1 MAVSN
6 VAILSNDSVEPTTAI
21 VRQSGVTQN
30 AANTATLGSPS
41 SITFISASGQS
52 RLSLESFQALATA
65 VQTLNV
71 PPTVSDFEIVVLGVV
86 SGLSGLRLS
95 LANAAVSNANYREQ
109 QKADKALQAIDQAS
123 KESVAALQKI
133 GIDRQGDGSYTIDQK
148 QLTKAYNEDPNATYA
163 TLTGFAAQASQAAS
177 STDENKA
184 QAVAASNADV
194 ANRALQVAQ
203 VASQAAVQAVQP
215 VQQAA
220 TQNFATGA
228 SFGNSF
234 QPQLATQLA
243 GATSFAAR
251 TAVTTYIAVSSL

>member
-21 VRQSGVTQN
+21 VRQSNVTQN
-30 AANTATLGSPS
+30 AANNSTLSSPS

-65 VQTLNV
+65 IQTLNV
-71 PPTVSDFEIVVLGVV
+71 PPTVSDFEIVVTGVV
-86 SGLSGLRLS
+86 SGLSGLRLA

-109 QKADKALQAIDQAS
+109 QKAEKALAAIDQAS
-123 KESVAALQKI
+123 KDVTAALQKI
-133 GIDRQGDGSYTIDQK
+133 GIDRQADGSYSIDQK
-148 QLTKAYNEDPNATYA
+148 QLTKAFNEDPNATYA
-163 TLTGFAAQASQAAS
+163 TLTSFAAQASKAAS
-177 STDENKA
+177 SAEDSKA
-184 QAVAASNADV
+184 QAVAASNADA
-194 ANRALQVAQ
+194 ANHALQAAQ
-203 VASQAAVQAVQP
+203 IAGQAAIQAAQP
-215 VQQAA
+215 LQQAA

-243 GATSFAAR
+243 GVTSFAAR
-251 TAVTTYIAVSSL
+251 IAVTTYLAVSSL